1 MFPRLVIVNREAKEH
16 FISYFGNV
24 AFDLQNCRSNQNYNI
39 KQRETEEKTLLIG
52 CSYDEDRENSEDHV
66 EKENWE
72 MIAKKMNK
80 DEKRK
85 ITTFFILPV
94 YINCTSIEGEKNRIK
109 MKRENKDICH
119 FIGVTMTVL

>member
-1 MFPRLVIVNREAKEH
+1 M
-16 FISYFGNV
+16 SYFGNV

-72 MIAKKMNK
+72 IFDNILKSMNILVRKKC
-80 DEKRK
+80 
-85 ITTFFILPV
+85 F
-94 YINCTSIEGEKNRIK
+94 NCWY
-109 MKRENKDICH
+109 
-119 FIGVTMTVL
+119 